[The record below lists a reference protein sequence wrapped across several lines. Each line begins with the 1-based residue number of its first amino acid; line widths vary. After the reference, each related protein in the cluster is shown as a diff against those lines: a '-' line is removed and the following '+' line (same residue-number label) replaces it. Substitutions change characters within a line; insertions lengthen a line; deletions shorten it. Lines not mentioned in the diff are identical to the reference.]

1 MPPMP
6 EVEVAALEKTY
17 PPPGLWARLRGR
29 AAPSRPALR
38 GVSFQVDAGEV
49 VALIGPNGAGKS
61 TLLRILCGLLLPDG
75 GTARVASRDVV
86 KDRPEVRRHVG
97 AALSDDRGLAPRLT
111 SRQNLRFY
119 AALYDVPHREVDARI
134 DELAHTLE
142 ARRLLDRETRTLSSG
157 EKARVVLMRTLLHRP
172 RVLLLD
178 EVTRSLDPGAAR
190 RVRNRVLTDAA
201 SRGAAVLFASHDLA
215 EVQAVAHRVLLLDAG
230 RIAATGT
237 FADVLPVAESIFAS
251 ATPEDA

>member
-1 MPPMP
+1 MP

-17 PPPGLWARLRGR
+17 PPPWSWARLRGR

-38 GVSFQVDAGEV
+38 GVSFHVEAGEV

-61 TLLRILCGLLLPDG
+61 TLLRILCGLLLPDA
-75 GTARVASRDVV
+75 GTARVASHDVV
-86 KDRPEVRRHVG
+86 KDRPQVRQHLG

-111 SRQNLRFY
+111 ARQNLRFY
-119 AALYDVPHREVDARI
+119 AALYDVPRQDVEARI

-142 ARRLLDRETRTLSSG
+142 ARRLLEREARTLSSG

-190 RVRNRVLTDAA
+190 RVRTRVLADAA

-230 RIAATGT
+230 SIAASGT
-237 FADVLPVAESIFAS
+237 FAQVQPAAEAVFA
-251 ATPEDA
+251 AIAGDDA